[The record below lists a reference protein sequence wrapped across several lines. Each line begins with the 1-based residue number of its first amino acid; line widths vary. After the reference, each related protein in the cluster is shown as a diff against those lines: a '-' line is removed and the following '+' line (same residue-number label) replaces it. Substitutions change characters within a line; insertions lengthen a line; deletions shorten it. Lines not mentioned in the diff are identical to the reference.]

1 MKFEPKSITGGKE
14 GDSKMLKAIIHS
26 EDISLLIFIHL
37 TIGDAGETQKPT
49 SNRWF
54 NYISL
59 TQHKSSK
66 Q

>member
-49 SNRWF
+49 SNR
-54 NYISL
+54 
-59 TQHKSSK
+59 
-66 Q
+66 